1 MKIFTSS
8 FVLMLLISSIQA
20 QQFIPGSYSNLGY
33 DNNGHLY
40 FLNGKTKIYADT
52 TPAAYTIQQMIGSSK
67 GTANGIA
74 IDFMKPGFKGI
85 VYYGLLPFDE
95 PKHPLPVYKGTA
107 TVENGKVE
115 LNILQA
121 LGGLYDMTGWQ
132 TKKLGSLGYRV
143 LDAQGKMLFDGVVSF
158 SGTGPFEVIPS
169 VYQGPFV
176 NDLRPNAATISFST
190 DLPTTATLKL
200 NNKVYNLPTGSNHEL
215 EIDGLKPS
223 TQYDYTLTCN
233 GISQSY
239 SFTTA
244 PSPGARKPF
253 VFAYTS
259 DSRKSPGG
267 GERDIYGTNAYM
279 MKKIAAVAMQ
289 YNARFMQFT
298 GDMADG
304 YVRHKEELEL
314 QLVNW
319 KKSIQ
324 PFWHY
329 MPVYVGMGNHEALSH
344 VFRKPVGGRIW
355 IDKFPFETES
365 AEASFARMFA
375 NPMNGPDSEDGSKYD
390 PNPAAT
396 DFPSYKR
403 NVFYYTYDNVALVV
417 MNTNYWFAPGLT
429 DSAASGGLHGY
440 LMDNQI
446 KWLEEVIAQL
456 EADKT
461 IDHIFLTQHTPSFPN
476 GGHVGDDMWY
486 RGNNNRRTIVAG
498 KPVDKGII
506 ERRDEYLDI
515 LINKSKKVL
524 AILTGDEHNYNRLK
538 LTGEVPIH
546 PEGYPHKKL
555 VVSRPIY
562 QINNGAAGAPYYGQ
576 EQAPWSAHTKAFSV
590 QNAIC
595 LFYVDGKKVKMKVI
609 NPDALNLID
618 EIQLR

>member
-1 MKIFTSS
+1 MRIVTSI
-8 FVLMLLISSIQA
+8 LLIFLFNTGLLA
-20 QQFIPGSYSNLGY
+20 QKFIPGSYSNLGY
-33 DNNGHLY
+33 DEKGQLY
-40 FLNGKTKIYADT
+40 FIHGSTRIYADT
-52 TPAAYTIQQMIGSSK
+52 TPPRYTIQQMIGAAK
-67 GTANGIA
+67 GTETGIA
-74 IDFMKPGFKGI
+74 IDFMKPELKGI

-95 PKHPLPVYKGTA
+95 PKHPMPVYKGTA
-107 TVENGKVE
+107 AIDNGKAE
-115 LNILQA
+115 LNIKQA

-132 TKKLGSLGYRV
+132 TKKKGSLGYRV
-143 LDAQGKMLFDGVVSF
+143 IDAQGKMLYDGVVSF
-158 SGTGPFEVIPS
+158 SGTGPFELLTS

-176 NDLRPNAATISFST
+176 NDLRPNAAKISFST
-190 DLPTTATLKL
+190 DYPSTATITV
-200 NNKVYNLPTGSNHEL
+200 NKKDYLLPVNTNHEL

-223 TQYDYTLTCN
+223 TKYEYTLSCN
-233 GISQSY
+233 GLSQSY
-239 SFTTA
+239 HFTTA
-244 PSPGARKPF
+244 PTPGARKPF

-279 MKKIAAVAMQ
+279 MKKIAAVALQ
-289 YNARFMQFT
+289 HNARFMQFT

-314 QLVNW
+314 QLINW
-319 KKSIQ
+319 KKAIQ

-329 MPVYVGMGNHEALSH
+329 MPVYVGMGNHEALIYA
-344 VFRKPVGGRIW
+344 FRRPGGGGIV
-355 IDKFPFETES
+355 IDKFPYETES
-365 AEASFARMFA
+365 AEATFGRLFV
-375 NPMNGPDSEDGSKYD
+375 NPMNGPESEDGSKYD
-390 PNPAAT
+390 PNPSAI

-403 NVFYYTYDNVALVV
+403 NVFYYTYDNVAMVV
-417 MNTNYWFAPGLT
+417 LNSNYWFAPGLN
-429 DSAASGGLHGY
+429 DSSASGGLHGY

-538 LTGEVPIH
+538 LTSEVPIH

-576 EQAPWSAHTKAFSV
+576 EQAPWSAFTKAFSV

>member
-1 MKIFTSS
+1 MRIFSS
-8 FVLMLLISSIQA
+8 ILLIFLFNSGLLA
-20 QQFIPGSYSNLGY
+20 QKFIPGSYSNLGY
-33 DNNGHLY
+33 DEKGQLY
-40 FLNGKTKIYADT
+40 FLHGSTRIYADT
-52 TPAAYTIQQMIGSSK
+52 TPPNYTIQQMIGAAK
-67 GTANGIA
+67 GTETGIA
-74 IDFMKPGFKGI
+74 IDFMKPGLKGL

-95 PKHPLPVYKGTA
+95 PKHPMPVFKGTA
-107 TVENGKVE
+107 AIDNGKAE
-115 LNILQA
+115 LNIKQA

-132 TKKLGSLGYRV
+132 TKKKGSLGYRV
-143 LDAQGKMLFDGVVSF
+143 IDAQGKMLYDGVVSF
-158 SGTGPFEVIPS
+158 SGTGPFEILTS

-176 NDLRPNAATISFST
+176 NDLRPNAVKISFST
-190 DLPTTATLKL
+190 DHPSTATITV
-200 NNKVYNLPTGSNHEL
+200 NKKDYSLPANTYHEL
-215 EIDGLKPS
+215 EIDGLTPATK
-223 TQYDYTLTCN
+223 YEYTLSCN
-233 GISQSY
+233 GLSQSY
-239 SFTTA
+239 HFTTA
-244 PSPGARKPF
+244 PTPGARKPF

-279 MKKIAAVAMQ
+279 MKKIAAVALQ
-289 YNARFMQFT
+289 HNARFMQFT

-314 QLVNW
+314 QLINW

-344 VFRKPVGGRIW
+344 AFRRPGGGRVV
-355 IDKFPFETES
+355 IDKFPYETES
-365 AEASFARMFA
+365 AEAVFGRLFV
-375 NPMNGPDSEDGSKYD
+375 NPMNGPESEDGSKYD
-390 PNPAAT
+390 PNPSAI

-403 NVFYYTYDNVALVV
+403 NVFYYTYDNVAMVV
-417 MNTNYWFAPGLT
+417 MNSNYWFAPGLN

-446 KWLEEVIAQL
+446 KWLEEVIAKL

-486 RGNNNRRTIVAG
+486 RGNNNRRSIVAG

-538 LTGEVPIH
+538 LTSEVPIH

-555 VVSRPIY
+555 VVSRPVY

-576 EQAPWSAHTKAFSV
+576 EQAPWSAYTKAFSV

-595 LFYVDGKKVKMKVI
+595 LFYVDGKKVRMKVV